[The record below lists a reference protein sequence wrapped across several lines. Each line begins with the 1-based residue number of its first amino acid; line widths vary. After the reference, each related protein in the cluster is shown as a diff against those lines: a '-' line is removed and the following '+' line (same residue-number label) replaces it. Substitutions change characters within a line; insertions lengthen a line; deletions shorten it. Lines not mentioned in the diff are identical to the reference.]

1 MCTDA
6 EIRPDTPGDVSSKLD
21 KSNIHKDNPSG
32 IEAGHNSKVVDM
44 FKDGASGQIIQD
56 FVGLRAKL
64 YSYKMF
70 AGKKVHGYHEAC
82 NREHNNSRQLQGM
95 YIFGK

>member
-44 FKDGASGQIIQD
+44 FKDGASG
-56 FVGLRAKL
+56 
-64 YSYKMF
+64 
-70 AGKKVHGYHEAC
+70 
-82 NREHNNSRQLQGM
+82 
-95 YIFGK
+95 